1 MAKGASFSC
10 TFFNLRV
17 LEQTAKKS
25 IDFNRTWTEPNSKKG
40 MQIELQCWHDRL
52 RSVTQQKK
60 KGIDWTVCPLGCPN
74 FTPYSPPL
82 FTYCNEHCPQ
92 KSALDH
98 HHFSN
103 VTMSA
108 PPAFVYVIWCQFYCC
123 WCGRWGEEGKKKE
136 EQTLIFIPTLFDCT
150 FSKVET
156 WKADP
161 FWTWLAIN
169 ANKIVMITL
178 PTTHH
183 HHQKTEAL
191 ANGVSCLI

>member
-74 FTPYSPPL
+74 FTPYSPSL

-123 WCGRWGEEGKKKE
+123 WCGRWGKEGKRGANLDFYSN
-136 EQTLIFIPTLFDCT
+136 TL
-150 FSKVET
+150 
-156 WKADP
+156 
-161 FWTWLAIN
+161 WLHSLKSWNVKSWSVLSMAG
-169 ANKIVMITL
+169 NKR
-178 PTTHH
+178 
-183 HHQKTEAL
+183 
-191 ANGVSCLI
+191 S